1 MSASRGRPVKN
12 TLFIQHRAPYGSE
25 SAQEQLDALLV
36 AAAFGQKVSVLFQDD
51 GVWQLLA
58 QQEGRALE
66 RRTLAAQLQAL
77 ELYEVNALYV
87 DAVSLAERGLDR
99 NQLALKVD
107 VLEADALQKLFDAQ
121 DMLLRF

>member
-1 MSASRGRPVKN
+1 VQH

-25 SAQEQLDALLV
+25 SPQEQLDALLV
-36 AAAFGQKVSVLFQDD
+36 AAAFGQNVSVLFQDD

-58 QQEGRALE
+58 AQEGRALE

-77 ELYEVNALYV
+77 ELYEVKALYA
-87 DAVSLAERGLDR
+87 DAASLSERGIDS
-99 NQLALKVD
+99 NQLALNVKILD
-107 VLEADALQKLFDAQ
+107 ADALQKLLGAQ